1 MNIETIAWALNTS
14 RLGGPQRLVLIYLA
28 NFASS
33 EGIKTKQL
41 QAIADKCGYSITTV
55 RNCVISLEK
64 LGLVKVERSGDSRN
78 GLRAPYRIFL
88 KAGLPKW

>member
-14 RLGGPQRLVLIYLA
+14 RLKGPNRLVLIYLA

-64 LGLVKVERSGDSRN
+64 RGLVKVER
-78 GLRAPYRIFL
+78 
-88 KAGLPKW
+88 